1 MSEKWQ
7 RRHSNGWECSVTLVQ
22 ELHDGNT
29 YEAYAWPDDHNGKP
43 TLGTGHPTV
52 ALAQAAADDC
62 VWTNSE
68 HGERQCRSDS
78 DCTPWSRVDDSSN

>member
-7 RRHSNGWECSVTLVQ
+7 RRHSNGWECSVTLVE

-43 TLGTGHPTV
+43 TLGTGYATV
-52 ALAQAAADDC
+52 ELAQAAADAC
-62 VWTNSE
+62 VWTESK
-68 HGERQCRSDS
+68 HRQCDNL
-78 DCTPWSRVDDSSN
+78 CTPWSRVGDSSN